1 MTFFKHYY
9 STESNSLLKN
19 ENYYLIEIIDR
30 LDEVTVL
37 DHLTTVWKNQ
47 NCWQNKILIFLSG
60 EGCHLLFH
68 GDLLTSTSWA
78 AHVCKHLWP
87 GEEKGLDMS
96 RHLFHY
102 WSLKPV
108 SFIDIIPY
116 LSKMSD
122 SIFKNSKLTKIF
134 SHSKQ
139 NVTVLQYHLI
149 QCRDIFISTMWS
161 LELYM
166 RSV

>member
-1 MTFFKHYY
+1 MKTKYYNMMTFFKHYY

-30 LDEVTVL
+30 LDEVTEL

-47 NCWQNKILIFLSG
+47 NCRQSKILILLSR
-60 EGCHLLFH
+60 EGCHLVFH
-68 GDLLTSTSWA
+68 GDSWASTSWA
-78 AHVCKHLWP
+78 AHVCKRLWP
-87 GEEKGLDMS
+87 GEDKGLDMS
-96 RHLFHY
+96 RHLFHH

-139 NVTVLQYHLI
+139 NVTVIQYHLI
-149 QCRDIFISTMWS
+149 QCRDIFI
-161 LELYM
+161 
-166 RSV
+166 